1 MHFTHVED
9 SMLIEVWLC
18 LESFTTFTALERSGA
33 RMNNTMNLQVTPS
46 AETFSTDLTHIF
58 IYTIK
63 NSIHLVVNHF
73 SHFLWKCI
81 PSKRQIQCF
90 TVDNSCSMFSIIKNI
105 KPFTLSLLTNT
116 ISFER
121 SNIIILTE
129 IRHQVKSREYK
140 KAEECKQFSS
150 LPWRTAEENSQLEKP
165 FKVKK
170 IQLHQHDITACM
182 LEAIN
187 TTFFL
192 IISH

>member
-18 LESFTTFTALERSGA
+18 LESFTTFTALERSWP
-33 RMNNTMNLQVTPS
+33 RMNNTMNFQVTPP

-63 NSIHLVVNHF
+63 NSIHLVANNF
-73 SHFLWKCI
+73 SHFLCKCI
-81 PSKRQIQCF
+81 RSERQIQCL

-105 KPFTLSLLTNT
+105 KPFTVSLLTNT
-116 ISFER
+116 FSFET
-121 SNIIILTE
+121 SNIITSTE
-129 IRHQVKSREYK
+129 IKYQMKSREYK
-140 KAEECKQFSS
+140 KAKECTQFSS
-150 LPWRTAEENSQLEKP
+150 LSWRTAEENSQLEKP

-170 IQLHQHDITACM
+170 IQSHQHDITACM
-182 LEAIN
+182 LEVIN

>member
-9 SMLIEVWLC
+9 SMLIEVRLC

-33 RMNNTMNLQVTPS
+33 RINTTMNLQVTPS

-58 IYTIK
+58 IYTIM
-63 NSIHLVVNHF
+63 NNNF

-116 ISFER
+116 LSFER
-121 SNIIILTE
+121 LNIITLTE
-129 IRHQVKSREYK
+129 IKHQMKNREYK
-140 KAEECKQFSS
+140 KAEECTQFSS
-150 LPWRTAEENSQLEKP
+150 LP
-165 FKVKK
+165 
-170 IQLHQHDITACM
+170 
-182 LEAIN
+182 
-187 TTFFL
+187 
-192 IISH
+192 